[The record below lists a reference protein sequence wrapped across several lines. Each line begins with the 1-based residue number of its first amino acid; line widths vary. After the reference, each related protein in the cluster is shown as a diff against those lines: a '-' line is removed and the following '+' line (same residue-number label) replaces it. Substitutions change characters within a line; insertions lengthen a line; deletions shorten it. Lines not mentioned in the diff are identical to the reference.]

1 MKPTAAFGYDILRRL
16 GRKREPFETLSPDD
30 DEEADTDPDSPER
43 E

>member
-16 GRKREPFETLSPDD
+16 GRSREPFETISPDD
-30 DEEADTDPDSPER
+30 DEEADNDPDSSEC